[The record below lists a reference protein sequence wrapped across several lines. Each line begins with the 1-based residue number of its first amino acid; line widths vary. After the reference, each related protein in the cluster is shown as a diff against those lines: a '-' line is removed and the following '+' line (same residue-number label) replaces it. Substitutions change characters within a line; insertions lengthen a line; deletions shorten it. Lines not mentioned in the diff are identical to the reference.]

1 MLNNENADK
10 FTFPSSKGNVLNQR
24 SCSNVGRKMTPHDD
38 PTNAAASK
46 DETLAYPADILLDVP
61 VDGGDRASGGRPGSH
76 AQSFGPGKDA
86 SNLRQTAGKS
96 SRLGQV
102 SNEGR
107 EHRKKVELT
116 NLGEV
121 G

>member
-1 MLNNENADK
+1 
-10 FTFPSSKGNVLNQR
+10 
-24 SCSNVGRKMTPHDD
+24 MTPHDE

-46 DETLAYPADILLDVP
+46 DESLAYPADILLDVP
-61 VDGGDRASGGRPGSH
+61 VDAADRASGGGARSH
-76 AQSFGPGKDA
+76 AQSFGPGKEA
-86 SNLRQTAGKS
+86 PNVRIAPTA
-96 SRLGQV
+96 SRLDQA